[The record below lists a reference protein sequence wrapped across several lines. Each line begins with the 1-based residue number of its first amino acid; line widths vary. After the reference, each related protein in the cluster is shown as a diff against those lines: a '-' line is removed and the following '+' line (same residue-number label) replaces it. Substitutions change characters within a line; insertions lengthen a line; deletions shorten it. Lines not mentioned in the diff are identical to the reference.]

1 MGRRARLEK
10 LQDNLAKVTDGRK
23 LRSIVRE
30 MIRQGGQRVLHRLE
44 STPIPLEPWMCEVL
58 VNCCHLEI
66 RLEEAEKRLRPLQRR
81 ALQPLKDEVKKMT
94 NMPKEKRFD
103 RLCTWTWDSIKD
115 NQGPP
120 DKGNPIMESNPW
132 RKPPRLDLGQRD
144 RKATP
149 KADENNLP
157 ASLRSGRSCHQADS
171 SDDDQP
177 PAKPR
182 FAAEEDDVVTAEQEL
197 VAIQNLLEDTRQNAA
212 SAICNRVRQAEK
224 GSRGGAK
231 EAMAWGHTMLTL
243 MVNEEFAKSATKEL
257 RRTHAGLT
265 E

>member
-157 ASLRSGRSCHQADS
+157 ASLRSGRSGHQADS
-171 SDDDQP
+171 SDEDEP
-177 PAKPR
+177 PARPR
-182 FAAEEDDVVTAEQEL
+182 FAAEEDDVFTSDYVYASTCERDCECRSSL
-197 VAIQNLLEDTRQNAA
+197 PSKSWSPFRTSSRTRGRTRLQP
-212 SAICNRVRQAEK
+212 SAIAY
-224 GSRGGAK
+224 A
-231 EAMAWGHTMLTL
+231 
-243 MVNEEFAKSATKEL
+243 
-257 RRTHAGLT
+257 RRRK
-265 E
+265 